1 MSGLLL
7 TLALLGIGLG
17 AVAQAATGMGFSLVA
32 APMMVIALG
41 PREGVAA
48 TLVLAALS
56 SVVPLLRDGRH
67 AQPRAVAGMLV
78 PTLACT
84 PLVAWLVRDVD
95 VRWLAL
101 AGGAGIVVA
110 VLLLASGLRSR
121 SLGTPRAAV
130 VAGAASAGLT
140 VVGGAGGPAIGL
152 YAANA
157 GWEPRVQR
165 ANLHWYF
172 FVQNVATAAVL
183 GIHLP
188 DLPQLA
194 TLCAGTVLGMLLADR
209 LAPGSV
215 RAGVLALSLLGGV
228 GLLGTAL

>member
-1 MSGLLL
+1 MSALLL
-7 TLALLGIGLG
+7 CLALLGIGLG

-56 SVVPLLRDGRH
+56 SVVPLVRDGRH
-67 AQPRAVAGMLV
+67 AQPRAVAGMLL

-84 PLVAWLVRDVD
+84 PIFAWLIRDLD
-95 VRWLAL
+95 VRLLAL
-101 AGGAGIVVA
+101 GGGAGVVIA
-110 VLLLASGLRSR
+110 VILLAAGLRSR
-121 SLGTPRAAV
+121 WLGTRPAAM

-157 GWEPRVQR
+157 GWAPRVQR
-165 ANLHWYF
+165 ANLHCYF
-172 FVQNVATAAVL
+172 FVQNVVTAAVL
-183 GIHLP
+183 GVHLP
-188 DLPQLA
+188 DLGQLL
-194 TLCAGTVLGMLLADR
+194 TLCGGTLVGMVLADR
-209 LAPGSV
+209 LTPGTV
-215 RAGVLALSLLGGV
+215 RAGVLALSLVGGM
-228 GLLGTAL
+228 GLLATAL